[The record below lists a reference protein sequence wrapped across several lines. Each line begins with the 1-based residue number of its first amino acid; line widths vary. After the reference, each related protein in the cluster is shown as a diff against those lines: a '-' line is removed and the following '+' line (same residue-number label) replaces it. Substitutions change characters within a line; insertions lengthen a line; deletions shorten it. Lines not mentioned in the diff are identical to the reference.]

1 MRDLRFPRIH
11 ELARSGGL
19 HGISSPGMLD
29 RTESACLGDASK
41 GVARNPLETARNR
54 RACSRA
60 TEQDV
65 RPAESTKSFAALH
78 RASGQRRSTWVAA
91 CAALIPAVPPENDGH
106 ELRHSSRPCSSHFK
120 DVDST
125 AIVSSRGGLNAASP
139 RSPSPPQGLCR
150 PACEPGRLPSN
161 QGEEY
166 AAHMVLCAREVSPTS
181 LLPLHVTSMGEPRR
195 KTATRLFEAQIRL
208 MTPRTR
214 ERS

>member
-1 MRDLRFPRIH
+1 MRDLRSPRVH

-65 RPAESTKSFAALH
+65 RPAESTKSFAVLH

-91 CAALIPAVPPENDGH
+91 CAALIPAGPPENDGH

-120 DVDST
+120 DLTQRRSSPR
-125 AIVSSRGGLNAASP
+125 AIASMLRAP
-139 RSPSPPQGLCR
+139 RSPFATAGL
-150 PACEPGRLPSN
+150 
-161 QGEEY
+161 
-166 AAHMVLCAREVSPTS
+166 VSP
-181 LLPLHVTSMGEPRR
+181 LLRAWSTPV
-195 KTATRLFEAQIRL
+195 KTRAKRTRLTWCFMQ
-208 MTPRTR
+208 
-214 ERS
+214 ER